1 MKFPDRIFAVGGA
14 GKAIAMEL
22 LESEWVLRGILE
34 PRPDPPSLT
43 ITILDTAE
51 GEQNNDKQRIAD
63 I

>member
-34 PRPDPPSLT
+34 PRPDPVSLT